1 MIKPTDL
8 KVKEAV
14 ETVFNTT
21 VGDDSSRFDA
31 TLKSRNLLHHWS
43 LSRVERLSFRSP
55 LLPDLIFK
63 STLPPLQRELD
74 IYQTLLKDSPNWAAN
89 FYGHVWHGD
98 ELWMFLEDVGTVT
111 LQSQPTLDNL
121 WKVTNLLASLQ
132 VAFQREVTGGQL
144 EKRVRLKVMDYH
156 TYVEEARQAFTFTK
170 TLIEENKFK
179 KIDSRRLQ
187 KLEAVVNMYEKVA
200 LALVG
205 SPQTLVHG
213 DFNPSNIVFN
223 AERIVFLDWATA
235 YIGTGLIDLVDLAN
249 FAISNFGSETMP
261 KLLQNYRRAY
271 RQASGEQLDR
281 EPLEELMVC
290 SQIEKKLS
298 QIRWFDQCALIFIPS
313 GAEAYDYSVA
323 NLIDDVY
330 ELATILV

>member
-1 MIKPTDL
+1 MIKPSDL

-14 ETVFNTT
+14 ETVFTTT
-21 VGDDSSRFDA
+21 VGSDVDA

-74 IYQTLLKDSPNWAAN
+74 IYEGLLKDSPTWAAN
-89 FYGHVWHGD
+89 FYGYVWNGD
-98 ELWMFLEDVGTVT
+98 ELWMFLEDVGSVT
-111 LQSQPTLDNL
+111 LQNQPAEENL
-121 WKVTNLLASLQ
+121 WKVTNLLAGLQ
-132 VAFQREVTGGQL
+132 VAFQREVSSWELQS
-144 EKRVRLKVMDYH
+144 RIRLKVMDYH
-156 TYVEEARQAFTFTK
+156 TYVEEARQAFSFTK
-170 TLIEENKFK
+170 TLVDEGKFK
-179 KIDSRRLQ
+179 KIDARGLQ
-187 KLEAVVNMYEKVA
+187 KLETVVNMYEKVA

-205 SPQTLVHG
+205 APQTLVHG
-213 DFNPSNIVFN
+213 DFNPSNIAF
-223 AERIVFLDWATA
+223 AGDRIVLLDWATA

-249 FAISNFGSETMP
+249 FAISNFGAEIMP

-281 EPLEELMVC
+281 EPLEELLVC

-298 QIRWFDQCALIFIPS
+298 QIRWFDQCALIFIPT
-313 GAEAYDYSVA
+313 GAQAYDYSVA